1 MKIIYV
7 FLFCASIV
15 LACSSSKNNPS
26 STASSN
32 ATSMPENANFHKYCE
47 GCHGKNMEGFRR
59 SQWKHGSSDSQIF
72 ASIKNG
78 IENSGMPS
86 YKNTFSDSEIKSIVS
101 YIKAEISK
109 SPTIEINK
117 NNGLYSS
124 ENFTLKVDT
133 LTDQV
138 DVPWGIET
146 LPDGSM
152 LITDRDGDFYH
163 RYVDG
168 KLVKIQGTPQV
179 HSKGQGGLLD
189 VIKHPDYKENKWV
202 YLSYSKTVLED
213 GKEKSTTAI
222 SRVKIENDII
232 ILKEEIFVAKP
243 YFTTN
248 HHYGCRIIFDK
259 DNFMFVSVGERGKEF
274 ENPQSLSSQ
283 CGKIHRL
290 HDDGSIPKD
299 NPYINDKSV
308 SPSIYAYGIR
318 NPQGMAIHPIT
329 GDIWEHEHGPMGGDE
344 INIIKP
350 KNNYG
355 WPVTTYGINYNG
367 TKITDLTSK
376 EGITDPIHYWL
387 PSIAPCG
394 ASFVTSDLYGKWKGD
409 FMVPSLRFNYL
420 ARCIIKDGK
429 VEREEKLLQGIGR
442 MRTIKMGDDGFLYI
456 GVENPGYVYKIR
468 PLW

>member
-1 MKIIYV
+1 MKIINILAV
-7 FLFCASIV
+7 CLFIV
-15 LACSSSKNNPS
+15 IACSSSKTNSPS
-26 STASSN
+26 ANVSN
-32 ATSMPENANFHKYCE
+32 VAPQNSNYHKFCS

-59 SQWKHGSSDSQIF
+59 RQWKHGSEDNQIF

-78 IENSGMPS
+78 IADGGMPS
-86 YKNTFSDSEIKSIVS
+86 YKSTFSDQEIDDIVL
-101 YIKAEISK
+101 YIKEEIAK
-109 SPTIEINK
+109 SPIIELNK
-117 NNGLYSS
+117 NNGLYNS
-124 ENFTLKVDT
+124 EAFILKIDT
-133 LTDQV
+133 ITDQV

-146 LPDGSM
+146 LPDSSL

-163 RYVDG
+163 RYADG
-168 KLVKIQGTPQV
+168 KMVKIQGTPVV

-189 VIKHPDYKENKWV
+189 VIKHPDYLKNQWI
-202 YLSYSKTVLED
+202 YLSYSKTIMED
-213 GKEKSTTAI
+213 GKEKSTTAV
-222 SRVKIENDII
+222 SRVKIKNDII
-232 ILKEEIFVAKP
+232 TTKEEIFVAKP

-274 ENPQSLSSQ
+274 ENPQSLTSQ

-299 NPYINDKSV
+299 NPYINDKNV
-308 SPSIYAYGIR
+308 NPSIYAYGIR
-318 NPQGMAIHPIT
+318 NPQGMAIQPGT
-329 GDIWEHEHGPMGGDE
+329 GEIYEHEHGPMGGDE

-355 WPVTTYGINYNG
+355 WPVTSYGINYNG
-367 TKITDLTSK
+367 TKITDFTTK

-394 ASFVTSDLYGKWKGD
+394 AAFVTSDLYGSWKGN

-420 ARCIIKDGK
+420 ARCILKDGK
-429 VEREEKLLQGIGR
+429 VVKEEKLLKDIGR

-456 GVENPGYVYKIR
+456 GVEEPGFVYKIR